1 MKKIKIIAS
10 ILLGVAALTSCDSYL
25 DINQDPN
32 SPTAENVTPSVI
44 MPGAEMA
51 LASGYGNYFR
61 IVGGYLTEHFAQQF
75 GTSNYLDYSQ
85 FSQSSVR
92 SDVAYSQLNQQ
103 AIKSFVTIQQKS
115 SASEEWGTYL
125 AATVL
130 KAFTYQALVDAY
142 GSVPYSEAMQ
152 GLANPTPK
160 YDEGTAVYDSILVEL
175 NYALSKATSRSSVC
189 TNFLFPDDATA
200 TPWIQ
205 FANALKLKILTRESG
220 VKDVNSQIAALIQ
233 ENNFPTEDVAWTS
246 CWSNESGSMNP
257 YYSEEFATNWGSNQQ
272 NVVAN
277 IAITNTLQVSG
288 YTDPRLAAWVNP
300 NGDGNIVGGISGTNF
315 STSKTYKS
323 SYFCRPK
330 ESATS
335 PVYLITVPEIDFF
348 IAEYYA
354 KAGNSAQAE
363 SYYNA
368 AIEASFAEAGVSGA
382 ADNIARYPYDQS
394 NWQHSIGVAKWIA
407 LFGTNDYEAWCE
419 VRRLGYP
426 AFGSVQATN
435 LYDGQDDSSYHPE
448 NYVPGTLYTPYQV
461 FGQVG
466 QNKLLQRWPFAESS
480 SSRNSNTPAFQNSD
494 YTNPIFWA
502 AK

>member
-1 MKKIKIIAS
+1 MKKIKLIAS
-10 ILLGVAALTSCDSYL
+10 ILLSVAALSSCDSYL
-25 DINQDPN
+25 DINTDPN
-32 SPTAENVTPSVI
+32 APSSDLVTASNI

-51 LASGYGNYFR
+51 LASAYGNYYR
-61 IVGGYLTEHFAQQF
+61 IVGGYYSEHFAQQF
-75 GTSNYLDYSQ
+75 GTSNYLDYSR
-85 FSQSSVR
+85 FSQSATR
-92 SDVAYSQLNQQ
+92 SSTAYTQMYQQ
-103 AIKSFVTIQQKS
+103 AIKSYVTIQQKA
-115 SASEEWGTYL
+115 SASEDWGSYL
-125 AATVL
+125 AATTL

-142 GSVPYSEAMQ
+142 GSVPYSEATDE
-152 GLANPTPK
+152 NNSTPK
-160 YDEGTAVYDSILVEL
+160 YDDGQDVYDGIVAEL
-175 NYALSKATSRSSVC
+175 DDALSKVSASSTVC
-189 TNFLFPDDATA
+189 TNFLFPNENADA
-200 TPWIQ
+200 WIK

-220 VKDVNSQIAALIQ
+220 AKDVNSQIAALIQ

-246 CWSNESGSMNP
+246 CWGTESGSMNP

-277 IAITNTLQVSG
+277 IAITNTMQVTG
-288 YTDPRLAAWVNP
+288 YTDPRLAAWVNA
-300 NGDGNIVGGISGTNF
+300 NDDGNIVGGISGTNF

-330 ESATS
+330 ETATS

-354 KAGNSAQAE
+354 KNGNSAQAQ

-368 AIEASFAEAGVSGA
+368 AIEASFAEAGVDGA
-382 ADNIARYPYDQS
+382 DQYIARYPYDQS
-394 NWQHSIGVAKWIA
+394 NWQRTIGIAKWIA

-426 AFGSVQATN
+426 AFGSVSATD

-448 NYVPGTLYTPYQV
+448 NYVAGTLYTPYQV

-480 SSRNSNTPAFQNSD
+480 SSRNSNVPTFQNSD